1 MVEYIHERVQ
11 HMLQTI
17 ATEKQVRILYACE
30 SGSRAW
36 GFASADS
43 DYDVR
48 FFYARP
54 RDAYLQ
60 LDSPRDVIEVPV
72 VDELDI
78 SGWDIFKALSLLR
91 KSNPPLLEWLFS
103 PVVYLEQSP
112 AIETLRGLAKEL
124 YSPAAMFY
132 HYRHMAGGNYRQYIQ
147 GKDDVLV
154 KKYLYVLRPIV
165 ALLYLEQR
173 QEVPPT
179 DFVMKLNCVE
189 MSEVA
194 EKHIYRLIVQKR
206 RGDELGMGKPSSLLN
221 EFIENHLHRW
231 QTVKPE
237 THKSQQ
243 FTQRLNEV
251 LHSILQENP

>member
-1 MVEYIHERVQ
+1 MSEDIQKCVQ
-11 HMLQTI
+11 HTLQTI

-36 GFASADS
+36 GFASANS

-48 FFYARP
+48 FLYIHP
-54 RDAYLQ
+54 YDTYLQ
-60 LDSPRDVIEVPV
+60 LDQPRDVIECPV

-78 SGWDIFKALSLLR
+78 SGWDIFKALRLLR
-91 KSNPPLLEWLFS
+91 KSNPPLLEWLYS

-112 AIETLRGLAKEL
+112 AIKTLRELVKEL

-132 HYRHMAGGNYRQYIQ
+132 HYRHMASGNYRQYIQ
-147 GKDDVLV
+147 GKDEVLV

-165 ALLYLEQR
+165 ALLYLEQH

-179 DFVMKLNCVE
+179 DFVMTLNCVD
-189 MSEVA
+189 MSEDA
-194 EKHIYRLIVQKR
+194 EKHIYRLIIQKR
-206 RGDELGMGKPSSLLN
+206 RGEELGMGKPSALLN
-221 EFIENHLHRW
+221 ELIENHLNRW
-231 QTVKPE
+231 ETIKPE

-251 LHSILQENP
+251 LHGILEEKL

>member
-91 KSNPPLLEWLFS
+91 KSTPPLLELLFS
-103 PVVYLEQSP
+103 PVVYLDQSP

-132 HYRHMAGGNYRQYIQ
+132 HYQHMAGGTYRQYIQ
-147 GKDDVLV
+147 GKD
-154 KKYLYVLRPIV
+154 
-165 ALLYLEQR
+165 
-173 QEVPPT
+173 EV
-179 DFVMKLNCVE
+179 
-189 MSEVA
+189 
-194 EKHIYRLIVQKR
+194 
-206 RGDELGMGKPSSLLN
+206 LLN
-221 EFIENHLHRW
+221 KYI
-231 QTVKPE
+231 
-237 THKSQQ
+237 
-243 FTQRLNEV
+243 
-251 LHSILQENP
+251 ILALDILSVVPTCHWS